1 MFKNAFK
8 YVTRKS
14 AKSVILFLVVLIMSS
29 LCLVGLSIKDA
40 TNKASNTS
48 LGSITN
54 SFTMEINRQVNFG
67 TPRGAGNVKGKDIEK
82 ICASKDIDSYVKRIN
97 SVADL
102 VNHDIVLTS
111 NENKERLSKFKST
124 VMLTGVNESKKETK
138 FVSQAYKLVEGKH
151 LNSNDKHQILMHKDL
166 AKKNHLKVGDTIC
179 LNSHTYTIK
188 GIFEGKKHETYTGL
202 SSDLSENTVFVDYH
216 SLDTKMI
223 HKMTVF
229 SKNESMLKQVH
240 SLYPSSEYVVSK
252 DTNAYKSSLESIQ
265 SMKHMIQILSCS
277 IIVCGLVVL
286 SLVLVLWLRD
296 RMHEIG
302 VLLSIGKSKMEI
314 IVQFILELVFISFP
328 SEIILCAFS
337 VMKHNTLCFI
347 LSYGLLMSIIIVSVL
362 MASLMIMIKKPREIL
377 SKLS

>member
-1 MFKNAFK
+1 MIDRMVLDKELVFLIHNA
-8 YVTRKS
+8 YAYITRKKVRTS
-14 AKSVILFLVVLIMSS
+14 ILFLILIVILLS
-29 LCLVGLSIKDA
+29 LYGCLSILSSNLRMEKSLNEVSLSSIVVQKKDGSEFENQYFNNSVYEYDFVSKLEDA
-40 TNKASNTS
+40 KTVSIKQGVKLDSLPEEYKNVVSVVGTNNTS
-48 LGSITN
+48 KNVLFRSGV
-54 SFTMEINRQVNFG
+54 FTLISGKNIN
-67 TPRGAGNVKGKDIEK
+67 
-82 ICASKDIDSYVKRIN
+82 SKDRN
-97 SVADL
+97 S
-102 VNHDIVLTS
+102 
-111 NENKERLSKFKST
+111 
-124 VMLTGVNESKKETK
+124 
-138 FVSQAYKLVEGKH
+138 
-151 LNSNDKHQILMHKDL
+151 ILIHSDL

-179 LNSHTYTIK
+179 LNFHTYTIK

-229 SKNESMLKQVH
+229 SKKETMLKQVQ
-240 SLYPSSEYVVSK
+240 SLYPSSKYVVSK
-252 DTNAYKSSLESIQ
+252 DTNAYQSSLESIQ

-296 RMHEIG
+296 RLHEIG

-328 SEIILCAFS
+328 SGIILCAFS
-337 VMKHNTLCFI
+337 VIKHNTLCFI

-362 MASLMIMIKKPREIL
+362 MASLMTMIKKPREIL

>member
-1 MFKNAFK
+1 MIDRMVLDKELVFLIHNA
-8 YVTRKS
+8 YAYITRKKVRTS
-14 AKSVILFLVVLIMSS
+14 ILFLILMVILLS
-29 LCLVGLSIKDA
+29 LYGCLSILSSNLRMEKSLNEVSLSSIVVQKKDGSEFENQLFNNSVYEYDFVSKLEDA
-40 TNKASNTS
+40 KTVSIKQGVKLDSLPEEYKNVVSVVGTNNTS
-48 LGSITN
+48 KNVLFRSGV
-54 SFTMEINRQVNFG
+54 FTLISGKNIN
-67 TPRGAGNVKGKDIEK
+67 
-82 ICASKDIDSYVKRIN
+82 SKDRN
-97 SVADL
+97 S
-102 VNHDIVLTS
+102 
-111 NENKERLSKFKST
+111 
-124 VMLTGVNESKKETK
+124 
-138 FVSQAYKLVEGKH
+138 
-151 LNSNDKHQILMHKDL
+151 ILIHSDL
-166 AKKNHLKVGDTIC
+166 AKKNHLKVGDTIV

-188 GIFEGKKHETYTGL
+188 GIFVGKKHETYTGL
-202 SSDLSENTVFVDYH
+202 SSDLSENTMFVDYN
-216 SLDTKMI
+216 SLDTKMVTKLTI
-223 HKMTVF
+223 D
-229 SKNESMLKQVH
+229 SKRLKQVQ

-296 RMHEIG
+296 RLHEIG

-328 SEIILCAFS
+328 SGIILCAFS
-337 VMKHNTLCFI
+337 VIKHNTLCFI

>member
-1 MFKNAFK
+1 MIANIVSDKE
-8 YVTRKS
+8 
-14 AKSVILFLVVLIMSS
+14 LVVLIHNAYAYITRKKVRTGILFLILMVILIS
-29 LCLVGLSIKDA
+29 LYECLSILSYNAQLERSLYSASHSSIVVQKKDGSEFEHTSFENSVYEYEFVSKLKEA
-40 TNKASNTS
+40 KVVSIKQGVTLDSLPKEYKNVVSVIGTNNTS
-48 LGSITN
+48 KNVLFRSGV
-54 SFTMEINRQVNFG
+54 FTL
-67 TPRGAGNVKGKDIEK
+67 TSGKNID
-82 ICASKDIDSYVKRIN
+82 SKDKN
-97 SVADL
+97 S
-102 VNHDIVLTS
+102 
-111 NENKERLSKFKST
+111 
-124 VMLTGVNESKKETK
+124 
-138 FVSQAYKLVEGKH
+138 
-151 LNSNDKHQILMHKDL
+151 ILIHSDL

-229 SKNESMLKQVH
+229 SKKESMLKQVQ

-296 RMHEIG
+296 RIHEIG
-302 VLLSIGKSKMEI
+302 ILLSIGKSKVEI
-314 IVQFILELVFISFP
+314 IIQFIFELVFISIP
-328 SEIILCAFS
+328 SGIILCAYS
-337 VMKHNTLCFI
+337 VIKHNALCFT

-362 MASLMIMIKKPREIL
+362 IASLMIMIKKPREIL

>member
-1 MFKNAFK
+1 MIANIVSDKE
-8 YVTRKS
+8 
-14 AKSVILFLVVLIMSS
+14 LVVLIHNAYAYITRKKVRTGILFLILMVILIS
-29 LCLVGLSIKDA
+29 LYECLSILSYNAQLERSLYSASHSSIVVQKKDGSEFEHTSFENSVYEYEFVSKLKEA
-40 TNKASNTS
+40 KVVSIKQGVTLDSLPKEYKNVVSVIGTNNTS
-48 LGSITN
+48 KNVLFRSGV
-54 SFTMEINRQVNFG
+54 FTLTSG
-67 TPRGAGNVKGKDIEK
+67 
-82 ICASKDIDSYVKRIN
+82 KDIDSKDRN
-97 SVADL
+97 S
-102 VNHDIVLTS
+102 
-111 NENKERLSKFKST
+111 
-124 VMLTGVNESKKETK
+124 
-138 FVSQAYKLVEGKH
+138 
-151 LNSNDKHQILMHKDL
+151 ILIHSDL
-166 AKKNHLKVGDTIC
+166 AKKNHLKVGDTIV

-229 SKNESMLKQVH
+229 SKKETMLKQVQ

-265 SMKHMIQILSCS
+265 SMNHMIQILSCS

-296 RMHEIG
+296 RIHEIG
-302 VLLSIGKSKMEI
+302 ILLSIGKSKVEI
-314 IVQFILELVFISFP
+314 IIQFILELVFISFP
-328 SEIILCAFS
+328 SGIILCAFS
-337 VMKHNTLCFI
+337 VIKHNTLCFI

-362 MASLMIMIKKPREIL
+362 IASLMIMIKKPREIL

>member
-1 MFKNAFK
+1 MIDRMVLDKELVFLIHNA
-8 YVTRKS
+8 YAYITRKKVRTS
-14 AKSVILFLVVLIMSS
+14 ILFLILMVILLS
-29 LCLVGLSIKDA
+29 LYGCLSILSSNLRMEKSLNEVSLSSIVVQKKDGSEFENQYFNNSVYEYDFVSKLEHA
-40 TNKASNTS
+40 KVVSIKQGVTLDSLPEEYKNVVSVVGTNNTS
-48 LGSITN
+48 KNVLFRSGV
-54 SFTMEINRQVNFG
+54 FTLISGKNIN
-67 TPRGAGNVKGKDIEK
+67 
-82 ICASKDIDSYVKRIN
+82 SKDRN
-97 SVADL
+97 S
-102 VNHDIVLTS
+102 
-111 NENKERLSKFKST
+111 
-124 VMLTGVNESKKETK
+124 
-138 FVSQAYKLVEGKH
+138 
-151 LNSNDKHQILMHKDL
+151 ILIHSDL

-202 SSDLSENTVFVDYH
+202 SSDLSENSVFVDYQ
-216 SLDTKMI
+216 SLDTNIVTKLTI
-223 HKMTVF
+223 D
-229 SKNESMLKQVH
+229 SNDLKQVQ

>member
-1 MFKNAFK
+1 MIASIVSDKELVILIHNA
-8 YVTRKS
+8 YAYITRKKVRTS
-14 AKSVILFLVVLIMSS
+14 ILFLILMAILLS
-29 LCLVGLSIKDA
+29 LYGCLSILSSNLRMEKSFNEVSLSSIVVQKKDGSEFENQYFNNSVYEYDFVSKLEDA
-40 TNKASNTS
+40 KTVSIKQGVKLDSLPEEYKNVVSVVGTNNTS
-48 LGSITN
+48 KKNVLFRSGV
-54 SFTMEINRQVNFG
+54 FTLISGKNIN
-67 TPRGAGNVKGKDIEK
+67 
-82 ICASKDIDSYVKRIN
+82 SKDRN
-97 SVADL
+97 S
-102 VNHDIVLTS
+102 
-111 NENKERLSKFKST
+111 
-124 VMLTGVNESKKETK
+124 
-138 FVSQAYKLVEGKH
+138 
-151 LNSNDKHQILMHKDL
+151 ILIHSDL
-166 AKKNHLKVGDTIC
+166 AKKNHLKVWDTIC
-179 LNSHTYTIK
+179 LNSHIYTIK

-216 SLDTKMI
+216 SLDTKMV

-229 SKNESMLKQVH
+229 SKKETMLKQVQ

-296 RMHEIG
+296 RLHEIG

-328 SEIILCAFS
+328 SGIILCAFS
-337 VMKHNTLCFI
+337 VIKHNTLCFI